1 MDRTTLET
9 IANEAVRE
17 VGFSFKLTSVLMDS
31 GTWEIW
37 FSGMSPA
44 FSVKI
49 QDKDLPHKDLVRGL
63 IKLELLKH
71 AVSTSQQ
78 RAAS

>member
-1 MDRTTLET
+1 MDRTKLEA

-17 VGFSFKLTSVLMDS
+17 VGFSFKLTSVVMDS

-37 FSGMSPA
+37 FTGMSPT

-49 QDKDLPHKDLVRGL
+49 QDEDLSHEDLVRSL

-71 AVSTSQQ
+71 AVARQT
-78 RAAS
+78 A